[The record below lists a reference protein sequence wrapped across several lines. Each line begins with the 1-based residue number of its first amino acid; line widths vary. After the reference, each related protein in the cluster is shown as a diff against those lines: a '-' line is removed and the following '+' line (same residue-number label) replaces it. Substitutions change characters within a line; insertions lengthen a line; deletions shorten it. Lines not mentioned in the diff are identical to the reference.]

1 MIRPLIRPLIGPTI
15 YRSLVAASL
24 LGTSLLLPI
33 SSQAAPV
40 VNLCVAYDLGGPGD
54 RSYNDAVL
62 AGLNKAKKTLAFNY
76 EGFITDGTAV
86 DREKRIRAMIAKGC
100 SPILAIGSG
109 YAKLL
114 KNLAIEFPTQQFSIL
129 NDASIAS
136 LNVTSL
142 IFADKQVGYLAGAA
156 AARVSKSGKIAVI
169 SNATNSILENGFLL
183 GANAAKKKIKITFK
197 SSTGGLA
204 DATKALIAD
213 GNDVIFVAI
222 TGSDNEIFSAVVK
235 YNEGKKKDAPEVGVI
250 TIEPD
255 QFLTVSTT
263 NQKYLLGAI
272 SKRVDN
278 AMLDLVTSA
287 VKNQQIT
294 DILDP
299 VLGIYGRSYGITG
312 ENIELTIWSPRLTAV
327 KSSITLAARAA
338 AKL

>member
-1 MIRPLIRPLIGPTI
+1 MIRRALLLSVAI
-15 YRSLVAASL
+15 AASVIVPV
-24 LGTSLLLPI
+24 TSN
-33 SSQAAPV
+33 AATV

-62 AGLNKAKKTLAFNY
+62 AGLTKARKTLNFNF
-76 EGFITDGTAV
+76 EGFITDGSAI

-109 YAKLL
+109 YTKLL
-114 KNLAIEFPTQQFSIL
+114 KSLAIEFPTQQFSIL
-129 NDASIAS
+129 NDASITS
-136 LNVTSL
+136 LNITSL
-142 IFADKQVGYLAGAA
+142 VFNDKQAGYLAGSA
-156 AARVSKSGKIAVI
+156 AARVSKTGKVALI
-169 SNATNSILENGFLL
+169 SNSANTNLETGFNL
-183 GANAAKKKIKITFK
+183 GATAAKKKIKLT
-197 SSTGGLA
+197 SRNATTGLA
-204 DATKALIAD
+204 DLTNSLIAE

-222 TGSDNEIFSAVVK
+222 TGSDNEIFNVVVK
-235 YNEGKKKDAPEVGVI
+235 YNEAKKKSAAEVGII

-255 QFLTVSTT
+255 QYLTVTPA

-278 AMLDLVTSA
+278 AILDLVTSA
-287 VKNQQIT
+287 LKNQQIT

-312 ENIELTIWSPRLTAV
+312 GNIELSIWAPKLLAFKDS
-327 KSSITLAARAA
+327 LAAASRTA

>member
-1 MIRPLIRPLIGPTI
+1 MIRK
-15 YRSLVAASL
+15 
-24 LGTSLLLPI
+24 SLLLSVAI
-33 SSQAAPV
+33 IASVIAPV
-40 VNLCVAYDLGGPGD
+40 TSNAATAVNVCVAYDLGGPGD

-62 AGLNKAKKTLAFNY
+62 AGLTKAKKTLNFTF
-76 EGFITDGTAV
+76 EGFITDGSAV
-86 DREKRIRAMIAKGC
+86 DREKRLRAMIAKGC

-114 KNLAIEFPTQQFSIL
+114 TNLAAEFPTQQFSIL

-142 IFADKQVGYLAGAA
+142 IFNDKQVGYLAGSA
-156 AARVSKSGKIAVI
+156 AARVSKTGKVALI
-169 SNATNSILENGFLL
+169 SNSANLNLENGFAL
-183 GANAAKKKIKITFK
+183 GANAAKKKLKITSK
-197 SSTGGLA
+197 SATTGLA
-204 DATKALIAD
+204 DLTKSLIAE

-235 YNEGKKKDAPEVGVI
+235 YNEAKKKSAAEVGLI

-255 QFLTVSTT
+255 QYLTVTSA

-278 AMLDLVTSA
+278 AILDIVTSA
-287 VKNQQIT
+287 IKDQQII

-299 VLGIYGRSYGITG
+299 VQGIYGRSYGITG
-312 ENIELTIWSPRLTAV
+312 GNIELTIWAPKLLAF
-327 KSSITLAARAA
+327 KASIAAASRTA

>member
-1 MIRPLIRPLIGPTI
+1 MIRKSFLL
-15 YRSLVAASL
+15 SVALLASL
-24 LGTSLLLPI
+24 I
-33 SSQAAPV
+33 APV
-40 VNLCVAYDLGGPGD
+40 TSNAATAVNVCVAYDLGGPGD

-62 AGLNKAKKTLAFNY
+62 AGLTKAKKTLNFTF
-76 EGFITDGTAV
+76 EGFITDGSAA
-86 DREKRIRAMIAKGC
+86 DREKRLRAMIAKGC

-114 KNLAIEFPTQQFSIL
+114 TNLAAEFPTQQFSIL

-142 IFADKQVGYLAGAA
+142 IFYDKQVGYLAGSA
-156 AARVSKSGKIAVI
+156 AARVSKTGKVALI
-169 SNATNSILENGFLL
+169 SNSANLNLENGFAL
-183 GANAAKKKIKITFK
+183 GANAAKKKLKITSK
-197 SSTGGLA
+197 SATTGLA
-204 DATKALIAD
+204 DLTKSLIAE

-235 YNEGKKKDAPEVGVI
+235 YNEAKKKSAAEVGVI

-255 QFLTVSTT
+255 QYLTVTPA

-278 AMLDLVTSA
+278 AILDLVTSA
-287 VKNQQIT
+287 IKDQQII

-299 VLGIYGRSYGITG
+299 VQGIYGRSYGITG
-312 ENIELTIWSPRLTAV
+312 GNVELTIWAPKLLAF
-327 KSSITLAARAA
+327 KASIAAASRTA

>member
-1 MIRPLIRPLIGPTI
+1 MIRK
-15 YRSLVAASL
+15 
-24 LGTSLLLPI
+24 SLLLSVAI
-33 SSQAAPV
+33 IASVIAPV
-40 VNLCVAYDLGGPGD
+40 TSNAATAVNVCVAYDLGGPGD

-62 AGLNKAKKTLAFNY
+62 AGLTKAKKTLNFTF
-76 EGFITDGTAV
+76 EGFITDGSAA
-86 DREKRIRAMIAKGC
+86 DREKRLRAMIAKGC

-114 KNLAIEFPTQQFSIL
+114 TNLAAEFPTQQFSIL

-142 IFADKQVGYLAGAA
+142 IFNDKQVGYLAGSA
-156 AARVSKSGKIAVI
+156 AARVSKTGKVALI
-169 SNATNSILENGFLL
+169 SNSANLNLENGFAL
-183 GANAAKKKIKITFK
+183 GANAAKKKLKITSK
-197 SSTGGLA
+197 SATTGLA
-204 DATKALIAD
+204 DLTKSLIAE

-235 YNEGKKKDAPEVGVI
+235 YNEAKKKSAAEVGVI

-255 QFLTVSTT
+255 QFLTVTPA

-278 AMLDLVTSA
+278 AILDIVTSA
-287 VKNQQIT
+287 IKDQQII

-299 VLGIYGRSYGITG
+299 VQGIYGRSYGITG
-312 ENIELTIWSPRLTAV
+312 GNVELTIWAPKL
-327 KSSITLAARAA
+327 LAFKALIAAASRTA

>member
-1 MIRPLIRPLIGPTI
+1 MIRK
-15 YRSLVAASL
+15 
-24 LGTSLLLPI
+24 SLLLSVAI
-33 SSQAAPV
+33 IASVIAPV
-40 VNLCVAYDLGGPGD
+40 TSNAATAVNVCVAYDLGGPGD

-62 AGLNKAKKTLAFNY
+62 AGLTKAKKTLNFTF
-76 EGFITDGTAV
+76 EGFITDGSAA
-86 DREKRIRAMIAKGC
+86 DREKRLRAMIAKGC

-114 KNLAIEFPTQQFSIL
+114 TNLAAEFPTQQFSIL

-142 IFADKQVGYLAGAA
+142 IFNDKQVGYLAGSA
-156 AARVSKSGKIAVI
+156 AARVSKTGKVALI
-169 SNATNSILENGFLL
+169 SNSANLNLENGFAL
-183 GANAAKKKIKITFK
+183 GANAAKKKLKITSK
-197 SSTGGLA
+197 SATTGLGDL
-204 DATKALIAD
+204 TKSLIVE

-235 YNEGKKKDAPEVGVI
+235 YNEANKKSAAEVGVI

-255 QFLTVSTT
+255 QYLTVTPA
-263 NQKYLLGAI
+263 NQKYLLGAL

-278 AMLDLVTSA
+278 AILDLVTSA
-287 VKNQQIT
+287 IKDQQII

-299 VLGIYGRSYGITG
+299 VQGIYGRSYGITG
-312 ENIELTIWSPRLTAV
+312 GNIELTIWAPKLLAF
-327 KSSITLAARAA
+327 KASIAAASRTA

>member
-1 MIRPLIRPLIGPTI
+1 MMRK
-15 YRSLVAASL
+15 A
-24 LGTSLLLPI
+24 LLLSVAMTAWVIVPVT
-33 SSQAAPV
+33 STAVPV
-40 VNLCVAYDLGGPGD
+40 VNVCVAYDLGGPGD

-62 AGLNKAKKTLAFNY
+62 AGLTKAKKTLAFNY
-76 EGFITDGTAV
+76 EGFITDGSAA

-109 YAKLL
+109 YTKLL

-136 LNVTSL
+136 LNITSL
-142 IFADKQVGYLAGAA
+142 VFNDKQVGYLAGSA
-156 AARVSKSGKIAVI
+156 AARVSKTGKVALI
-169 SNATNSILENGFLL
+169 SNSANINLETGFTL
-183 GANAAKKKIKITFK
+183 GATAAKKKIKLTLK
-197 SSTGGLA
+197 SATTGLA
-204 DATKALIAD
+204 DLAKSLIAE

-222 TGSDNEIFSAVVK
+222 AGSDNEIFSAVVK
-235 YNEGKKKDAPEVGVI
+235 YNETKKKEAAEVGVI

-255 QFLTVSTT
+255 QYLTVTPA

-278 AMLDLVTSA
+278 AILDLVTSA
-287 VKNQQIT
+287 IKNQQIS

-299 VLGIYGRSYGITG
+299 VQGIYGRSYGITG
-312 ENIELTIWSPRLTAV
+312 GNIELTIWAPKLLAF
-327 KSSITLAARAA
+327 KASIAAASRTA

>member
-1 MIRPLIRPLIGPTI
+1 MIRKALLLSVAI
-15 YRSLVAASL
+15 AASVL
-24 LGTSLLLPI
+24 VPVTSN
-33 SSQAAPV
+33 AV
-40 VNLCVAYDLGGPGD
+40 TTVNLCVAYDLGGPGD

-62 AGLNKAKKTLAFNY
+62 AGLTKAKKSLNFNY
-76 EGFITDGTAV
+76 EGFITDGSAL

-129 NDASIAS
+129 NDSSIAS
-136 LNVTSL
+136 LNITSL
-142 IFADKQVGYLAGAA
+142 LFNDKQVGYLAGSA
-156 AARVSKSGKIAVI
+156 AARVSKTSKVALI
-169 SNATNSILENGFLL
+169 SNSVNVNLESGFSL
-183 GANAAKKKIKITFK
+183 GANAAKKKVKVTSKIATTGLSEITK
-197 SSTGGLA
+197 S
-204 DATKALIAD
+204 LITE

-222 TGSDNEIFSAVVK
+222 NGSVNEIFAAVVK
-235 YNEGKKKDAPEVGVI
+235 YNESKKKDATEVGVI

-255 QFLTVSTT
+255 QYLTVTPA

-287 VKNQQIT
+287 IKNQQIS

-299 VLGIYGRSYGITG
+299 DLGIYGRSYGITG
-312 ENIELTIWSPRLTAV
+312 GNIEVSIWSPKLQAF
-327 KSSITLAARAA
+327 KASITAASRTA

>member
-1 MIRPLIRPLIGPTI
+1 MIRK
-15 YRSLVAASL
+15 
-24 LGTSLLLPI
+24 SLLLSVAI
-33 SSQAAPV
+33 IASVIAPV
-40 VNLCVAYDLGGPGD
+40 TSNAATAVNVCVAYDLGGPGD

-62 AGLNKAKKTLAFNY
+62 AGLTKAKKTLNFTF
-76 EGFITDGTAV
+76 EGFITDGSAA
-86 DREKRIRAMIAKGC
+86 DREKRLRAMIAKGC

-114 KNLAIEFPTQQFSIL
+114 TNLAAEFPTQQFSIL

-142 IFADKQVGYLAGAA
+142 IFNDKQVGYLAGSA
-156 AARVSKSGKIAVI
+156 AARVSKTGKVALI
-169 SNATNSILENGFLL
+169 SNSANLNLENGFAL
-183 GANAAKKKIKITFK
+183 GANAAKKKLKITSK
-197 SSTGGLA
+197 SATTGLA
-204 DATKALIAD
+204 DLTKSLIAE

-235 YNEGKKKDAPEVGVI
+235 YNEAKKKSAAEVGVI

-255 QFLTVSTT
+255 QFLTVTPA

-272 SKRVDN
+272 SERVDN
-278 AMLDLVTSA
+278 AILDIVTSA
-287 VKNQQIT
+287 IKDQQII

-299 VLGIYGRSYGITG
+299 VQGIYGRSYGITG
-312 ENIELTIWSPRLTAV
+312 GNVELTIWAPKL
-327 KSSITLAARAA
+327 LAFKALIAAASRTA

>member
-1 MIRPLIRPLIGPTI
+1 MIRK
-15 YRSLVAASL
+15 
-24 LGTSLLLPI
+24 SLLLSVAI
-33 SSQAAPV
+33 IASVIAPV
-40 VNLCVAYDLGGPGD
+40 TSNAATAVNVCVAYDLGGPGD

-62 AGLNKAKKTLAFNY
+62 AGLTKAKKTLNFTF
-76 EGFITDGTAV
+76 EGFITDGSAA
-86 DREKRIRAMIAKGC
+86 DREKRLRAMIAKGC

-114 KNLAIEFPTQQFSIL
+114 TNLAAEFPTQQFSIL

-142 IFADKQVGYLAGAA
+142 IFNDKQVGYLAGSA
-156 AARVSKSGKIAVI
+156 AARVSKTGKVALI
-169 SNATNSILENGFLL
+169 SNSANLNLENGFAL
-183 GANAAKKKIKITFK
+183 GANAAKKKLKITSK
-197 SSTGGLA
+197 SATTGLA
-204 DATKALIAD
+204 DLTKSLIAE

-235 YNEGKKKDAPEVGVI
+235 YNEAKKKSAAEVGVI

-255 QFLTVSTT
+255 QFLTVTPA

-278 AMLDLVTSA
+278 AILDLVTSA
-287 VKNQQIT
+287 IKDQQII

-299 VLGIYGRSYGITG
+299 VQGIYGRSYGITG
-312 ENIELTIWSPRLTAV
+312 GNIELTIWAPKL
-327 KSSITLAARAA
+327 LAFKALIAAASRTA

>member
-1 MIRPLIRPLIGPTI
+1 MIRK
-15 YRSLVAASL
+15 
-24 LGTSLLLPI
+24 SLLLSVAI
-33 SSQAAPV
+33 IASVIAPV
-40 VNLCVAYDLGGPGD
+40 TSNAATAVNVCVAYDLGGPGD

-62 AGLNKAKKTLAFNY
+62 AGLTKAKKTLNFTF
-76 EGFITDGTAV
+76 EGFITDGSAA
-86 DREKRIRAMIAKGC
+86 DREKRLRAMIAKGC

-114 KNLAIEFPTQQFSIL
+114 TKLAAEFPTQQFSIL

-142 IFADKQVGYLAGAA
+142 IFYDKQVGYLAGSA
-156 AARVSKSGKIAVI
+156 AARVSKTGKVALI
-169 SNATNSILENGFLL
+169 SNSANLNLENGFAL
-183 GANAAKKKIKITFK
+183 GANAAKKKLKITSK
-197 SSTGGLA
+197 SATTGLA
-204 DATKALIAD
+204 DLTKSLIAE

-235 YNEGKKKDAPEVGVI
+235 YNEAKKKSTAEVGVI

-255 QFLTVSTT
+255 QFLTVTPA

-278 AMLDLVTSA
+278 AILDIVTSA
-287 VKNQQIT
+287 IKDQQII

-299 VLGIYGRSYGITG
+299 VQGIYGRSYGITG
-312 ENIELTIWSPRLTAV
+312 GNVELTIWAPKLLAF
-327 KSSITLAARAA
+327 KASIAAASRTA

>member
-1 MIRPLIRPLIGPTI
+1 MKHKALLLSVAI
-15 YRSLVAASL
+15 AASVMMPV
-24 LGTSLLLPI
+24 TST
-33 SSQAAPV
+33 ATPV

-62 AGLNKAKKTLAFNY
+62 AGLTKAKKTLAFNY
-76 EGFITDGTAV
+76 EGFITDGTAA

-114 KNLAIEFPTQQFSIL
+114 KSLALEFPTQQFSIL
-129 NDASIAS
+129 NDASIAN

-142 IFADKQVGYLAGAA
+142 VFNDKQVGYLAGSA
-156 AARVSKSGKIAVI
+156 AARVSKSAKVALIA
-169 SNATNSILENGFLL
+169 SATNSNLEAGFTL
-183 GANAAKKKIKITFK
+183 GATAAKKKVKVTLKIAT
-197 SSTGGLA
+197 TGLA
-204 DATKALIAD
+204 ELTKSLIAE
-213 GNDVIFVAI
+213 GNDVIFVA
-222 TGSDNEIFSAVVK
+222 TSGSVTEIFATAVK
-235 YNEGKKKDAPEVGVI
+235 YNESKKKSADEVGVI

-255 QFLTVSTT
+255 QYLTVTPT

-272 SKRVDN
+272 SKRVDS

-287 VKNQQIT
+287 IKNQQIS

-299 VLGIYGRSYGITG
+299 VQGIYGRSYGITG
-312 ENIELTIWSPRLTAV
+312 GNIEVSIWSPKLQAF
-327 KSSITLAARAA
+327 KASITAASRAA